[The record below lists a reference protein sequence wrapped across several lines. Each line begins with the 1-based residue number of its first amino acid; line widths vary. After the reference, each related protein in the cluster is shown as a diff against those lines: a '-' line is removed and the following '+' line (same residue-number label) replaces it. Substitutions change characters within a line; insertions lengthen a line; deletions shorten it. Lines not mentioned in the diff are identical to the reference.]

1 MSWVREGTRV
11 KERVSRRE
19 FVKAVGLGVAGI
31 GALRAL
37 SRGDLFAA
45 QEPRGP
51 NIVYVF
57 ADQHR
62 NCSWSGGGDP
72 QVHTPNLEVL
82 GREGVVFNHCIS
94 NYPLC
99 SPHRASLL
107 TGRYPQA
114 NTITANVGGRK
125 GGLPTTEV
133 SIADVLKKAGYA
145 TGYVGKWH
153 LYPGAKG
160 GSRVPAGPDRHGFD
174 WWRVC
179 HN

>member
-1 MSWVREGTRV
+1 MN
-11 KERVSRRE
+11 RRQ
-19 FVKAVGLGVAGI
+19 FCKSVALGAATLALPRWPAGAEEI
-31 GALRAL
+31 R
-37 SRGDLFAA
+37 
-45 QEPRGP
+45 QP

-62 NCSWSGGGDP
+62 HCSWSGGGDP

-99 SPHRASLL
+99 SPHRASLI

-114 NTITANVGGRK
+114 NTITSNVGGR

-133 SIADVLKKAGYA
+133 SIA
-145 TGYVGKWH
+145 
-153 LYPGAKG
+153 GA
-160 GSRVPAGPDRHGFD
+160 VP
-174 WWRVC
+174 
-179 HN
+179 